1 MDGGVSECAYALP
14 SVLLLSLA
22 EKCYKETIEPWVNM
36 NGRDR
41 VIRDEIHRDI
51 FVPASH
57 ATIIDTPEF
66 QRLRAIQQLST
77 CEYVFPAAT
86 HNRFAHSLG
95 AYHLAGKLANHL
107 NEVHPGLLSDEDEEL
122 VQLAALLHDIG
133 HPPYSHLLETP
144 RVYAT
149 FASHEAWGRRILASE
164 KTAIGRAVTNVLGEH
179 RKGRLFAL
187 MDGEDEHKG
196 VAIPKFLKEI
206 VSSQLDVDRM
216 DYMIRDQANTG
227 AQIGGFDSAR
237 VIRALRVG
245 DDGRLFVKRWGLPA
259 IEAYLVTRYHMYQQV
274 YFHKVN
280 MLTQAYLVNML
291 ERARSL
297 ASSGQLDLSSELQHM
312 LLDEDLTAEDYVK
325 LNDAHIKVALPR
337 WAAHADEVLSS
348 NAQRLLSRKDFHK
361 SLRIPN
367 LTVEMCNVVLPRIES
382 FLNERGFNTEADL
395 LQATIRKRGYLPY
408 VGGIILED
416 GRDASEHSELI
427 RSLVQ
432 PDEHCLIFV
441 PESVR
446 DEMEM
451 NVREWIKPTQSSLSQ
466 FNEA

>member
-1 MDGGVSECAYALP
+1 
-14 SVLLLSLA
+14 
-22 EKCYKETIEPWVNM
+22 M

-51 FVPASH
+51 LVPAAH
-57 ATIIDTPEF
+57 ASIIDTPEF

-95 AYHLAGKLANHL
+95 AYHLAGTLADHV
-107 NEVHPGLLSDEDEEL
+107 NEVHPGLLNEGDREL

-149 FASHEAWGRRILASE
+149 YATHEHWGRRILESKE
-164 KTAIGRAVTNVLGEH
+164 TALGRAVQHVLGPQ
-179 RKGRLFAL
+179 RLGRLFAL
-187 MDGEDEHKG
+187 MDGADEHAG
-196 VAIPKFLKEI
+196 EPIPRFMKEI

-245 DDGRLFVKRWGLPA
+245 EDGGFVVKRWGLPA

-291 ERARSL
+291 ERARAL
-297 ASSGQLDLSSELQHM
+297 AGSGDLPLSDELAHM
-312 LLDEDLTAEDYVK
+312 LLNEHLRPEHYVL
-325 LNDAHIKVALPR
+325 LNDAHIKVAMPH
-337 WAAHADEVLSS
+337 WVNHGDEHLSFYAS
-348 NAQRLLSRKDFHK
+348 RLLSRKDFHK

-367 LTVEMCNVVLPRIES
+367 LTVEMAEMVVPHINEVLVASGYTPDLHLIQARIS
-382 FLNERGFNTEADL
+382 
-395 LQATIRKRGYLPY
+395 KSGYLPY
-408 VGGIILED
+408 VGGIVVED
-416 GRDASEHSELI
+416 GRDVAEHSALI

-432 PDEHCLIFV
+432 PHEQCLIFV
-441 PESVR
+441 PEDVRDELEQSVR
-446 DEMEM
+446 DM
-451 NVREWIKPTQSSLSQ
+451 VKPAQSSLSQ
-466 FNEA
+466 FD

>member
-1 MDGGVSECAYALP
+1 
-14 SVLLLSLA
+14 
-22 EKCYKETIEPWVNM
+22 M

-51 FVPASH
+51 LVPAPH
-57 ATIIDTPEF
+57 AAIIDTPEF
-66 QRLRAIQQLST
+66 QRLRSIQQLST

-95 AYHLAGKLANHL
+95 AYHLAGKLADHI
-107 NEVHPGLLSDEDEEL
+107 NEVHPEMMSSDDKEL

-149 FASHEAWGRRILASE
+149 FASHEHWGRRILESPN
-164 KTAIGRAVTNVLGEH
+164 TALGRAVKEVLGSK
-179 RKGRLFAL
+179 RLNRLFAL
-187 MDGEDEHKG
+187 MEGQDEHDG
-196 VAIPKFLKEI
+196 VAIPRFMKEI

-245 DDGRLFVKRWGLPA
+245 DDGRFVVKRWGLPA

-291 ERARSL
+291 ERARGL
-297 ASSGQLDLSSELQHM
+297 AQEGQLTLSSELEHM
-312 LLDEDLTAEDYVK
+312 LLNEDLLPEHYVL
-325 LNDAHIKVALPR
+325 LNDAHVKVALPH
-337 WAAHADEVLSS
+337 WAAHDDERLAFYA
-348 NAQRLLSRKDFHK
+348 NRLLSRKDFHK
-361 SLRIPN
+361 SLRIAN
-367 LTVEMCNVVLPRIES
+367 LTVEMAEVVVPRIEA
-382 FLNERGFNTEADL
+382 FLVENGHDPAL
-395 LQATIRKRGYLPY
+395 AMVQATISKRGYLPY
-408 VGGIILED
+408 DGGIVLED
-416 GRDASEHSELI
+416 GRDVAEHSALI

-432 PDEHCLIFV
+432 PHEQCLIFV
-441 PESVR
+441 PEAVR
-446 DEMEM
+446 DELEQ
-451 NVREWIKPTQSSLSQ
+451 NVRDWIKPSQSSLAQ
-466 FNEA
+466 FD

>member
-1 MDGGVSECAYALP
+1 
-14 SVLLLSLA
+14 
-22 EKCYKETIEPWVNM
+22 M

-51 FVPASH
+51 LVPASH
-57 ATIIDTPEF
+57 AGIIDTPEF

-95 AYHLAGKLANHL
+95 AYHLAGRLAAHL
-107 NEVHPGLLSDEDEEL
+107 QEVHPGLLSKDDEEL

-149 FASHEAWGRRILASE
+149 FRSHEAWGRDILESPN
-164 KTAIGRAVTNVLGEH
+164 TAIGQAVRATVGEQ
-179 RKGRLFAL
+179 RLGRLFAL
-187 MDGEDEHKG
+187 MDGQDAHDG
-196 VAIPKFLKEI
+196 VPIPRFLKEI

-245 DDGRLFVKRWGLPA
+245 DDGRMYVKRWGLPA

-291 ERARSL
+291 ERAREL
-297 ASSGQLDLSSELQHM
+297 AKTGKLDLSNELSHM
-312 LLDEDLTAEDYVK
+312 LLNEQLSPEEYVL
-325 LNDAHIKVALPR
+325 LNDAHIKVALPS
-337 WAAHADEVLSS
+337 WANHEDARLSGYA
-348 NAQRLLSRKDFHK
+348 NRLLSRKDFHK
-361 SLRIPN
+361 SLRIDH
-367 LTVEMCNVVLPRIES
+367 LTVEMCDIVLPRLQEQ
-382 FLNERGFNTEADL
+382 LKEGGYDPELDL
-395 LQATIRKRGYLPY
+395 IQATISKRGYLPY
-408 VGGIILED
+408 DAGIVLED
-416 GRDASEHSELI
+416 GRDASEHSALI
-427 RSLVQ
+427 RSLAQ
-432 PDEHCLIFV
+432 PHERSLIFV
-441 PESVR
+441 PEAVR
-446 DEMEM
+446 DEMER
-451 NVREWIKPTQSSLSQ
+451 NVREWIKPSQSSLAQ
-466 FNEA
+466 FD